1 MHRLF
6 VLQTEERDQWMNTVE
21 RLLMSMPMG
30 SPNELLV
37 ESHTQALGH
46 HLERALRI
54 GSDAWI
60 HEGCNRWPQHAGVI
74 RRLAEDRSERV
85 VVTRNGTSVCLSLFA
100 VPLIFEFDDD
110 VPASQFD
117 ARVFPLD
124 SAAAVTDGAT
134 HYAPHAACEFSPRA
148 YRLEELRTIPL
159 SAVRQAAFALAQGE
173 RTGQPASWP
182 ASLFYRR
189 RRSYIRFLVGCYRHS
204 QQTTER
210 LAPRFEAQATA
221 EQLTAHTRRKLN
233 ASVRV
238 KVLFDGTYHGSLFAG
253 MWAYQETRVR
263 DVTQNALQTARDPV
277 EALTEWHEEGP
288 WHELALSFLS
298 ADARVGGRS
307 YVLSSRP
314 GDLPRQS
321 LDRLVRVVHSAGI
334 QQVRQRICAKACTVP
349 HASDAPRVRLP
360 I

>member
-1 MHRLF
+1 MHKLF
-6 VLQTEERDQWMNTVE
+6 VPRADEHGQWLSAVE
-21 RLLMSMPMG
+21 RLLMSTPAG
-30 SPNELLV
+30 SPHDLQV
-37 ESHTQALGH
+37 QSHREALGLYLEQAL
-46 HLERALRI
+46 LK

-60 HEGCNRWPQHAGVI
+60 NEGFKRWPQHVGVM

-85 VVTRNGTSVCLSLFA
+85 AVTRNGTTICLSLFA

-117 ARVFPLD
+117 ARVFPHD
-124 SAAAVTDGAT
+124 SAESITREAT
-134 HYAPHAACEFSPRA
+134 RYAPHANCEFSPRA

-159 SAVRQAAFALAQGE
+159 SAIRQAAFALAQGE

-189 RRSYIRFLVGCYRHS
+189 RRSYIRYLIGCYRHNS
-204 QQTTER
+204 QSAEHF
-210 LAPRFEAQATA
+210 APRFEAEATA
-221 EQLTAHTRRKLN
+221 EQLTTHARQSLN

-238 KVLFDGTYHGSLFAG
+238 TVLFDGTYHGSLFAG
-253 MWAYQETRVR
+253 MWAYQEARVR
-263 DVTQNALQTARDPV
+263 DVTRSALRAAQAPV
-277 EALTEWHEEGP
+277 EALTEWHGDGP

-298 ADARVGGRS
+298 ADPRVGGRS

-314 GDLPRQS
+314 GDLPLLS
-321 LDRLVRVVHSAGI
+321 LGRLVNAIRGAGI
-334 QQVRQRICAKACTVP
+334 GCVKHRVGSPEA
-349 HASDAPRVRLP
+349 APRPPMATPCVRLP